1 MQEHSLTTA
10 KASKLLGIAMCA
22 FAVVKA
28 CIQQVYLYLQ
38 GVELE
43 HLTGAAVPHGRGSLF
58 IIINLLEPAP
68 WFIVGLLLFVFGN
81 LIQRLLR

>member
-1 MQEHSLTTA
+1 MPEHFLTTA
-10 KASKLLGIAMCA
+10 KASKLLGIAMCT

-43 HLTGAAVPHGRGSLF
+43 HLTGGTVPHGRGSLF